1 MLVDDYVLTDFDKSL
16 LVHTILNN
24 PYIPVD
30 LYDKQLL
37 SVALV
42 NKDWNGV
49 NEVLT
54 GGSGGG
60 GKTTL
65 LSALAVQYLQV
76 PDYRCLVARK
86 NYKEL
91 IGTGSVFDILED
103 WVTPGNSFDCSVN
116 HSTPIRV
123 KAPSGAEIHFK
134 AFNDERSKQTI
145 KGESYHRI
153 IVDESSEIVPDVL
166 AFMYRSLRKT
176 TTSLLPLSM
185 VHASN
190 PLGPSNQYLIDNY
203 VGENAPYLYIPFSF
217 YDNPFIDSDLYEK
230 SLLKLPKMDR
240 EAQLRGNWFYKP
252 NYGYLID
259 GEDFDRQ
266 VVPSMVG
273 SPLINI
279 VSADMASTGDDS
291 TALTSLVYSS
301 NGMVYLADS
310 MTIKDSK
317 TESFVLKFLGEQ
329 VEKYNTYLYVLEAEP
344 GSASTYASRYWQDLI
359 YEDYPMVSF
368 TTDRPSK
375 SKFERSRL
383 SASYITHNRLFIVE
397 DSNTERLREEFMYIH
412 PDKKEL
418 DKYPSPDMLDSLN
431 QGMFQMD
438 KFIQSTGSGVSLGK
452 VY

>member
-1 MLVDDYVLTDFDKSL
+1 MKVDDYQLSNFDKSL
-16 LVHTILNN
+16 LISTIVNN
-24 PYIPVD
+24 PYIPVE

-42 NKDWNGV
+42 NKDWSNV
-49 NEVLT
+49 NEILT

-65 LSALAVQYLQV
+65 LSALAVQFLQV
-76 PDYRCLVARK
+76 PDYRCLVSRK

-91 IGTGSVFDILED
+91 VGTGSVFDILED
-103 WVTPGNSFDCSVN
+103 WVTPGNVFNCTIN
-116 HSTPIRV
+116 HSSPIRIR
-123 KAPSGAEIHFK
+123 APSGAEIYFK

-153 IVDESSEIVPDVL
+153 IIDESSEILPEVL
-166 AFMYRSLRKT
+166 AFMYRSLRKPV
-176 TTSLLPLSM
+176 SSKLPLSM
-185 VHASN
+185 IHASN

-203 VGENAPYLYIPFSF
+203 VGKDAPYPYMPFSF

-252 NYGYLID
+252 AYGYLLD
-259 GEDFDRQ
+259 RTDFDKQ
-266 VVPSMVG
+266 LVPEFVG
-273 SPLINI
+273 KPLINI
-279 VSADMASTGDDS
+279 VSADMASTGTDT

-301 NGMVYLADS
+301 NGNVYLADS
-310 MTIKDSK
+310 ITIEDSR
-317 TESFVLKFLGEQ
+317 TESLILKFLGEQ
-329 VEKYNTYLYVLEAEP
+329 IEKYNTYIYVLELEP
-344 GSASTYASRYWQDLI
+344 GSASTYAERYWRDLI
-359 YEDYPMVSF
+359 CNEYPMISF
-368 TTDRPSK
+368 TSDRPSK

-383 SASYITHNRLFIVE
+383 SANYIMHNRLFIVE
-397 DSNTERLREEFMYIH
+397 NENTERLREEFLYIH

-418 DKYPSPDMLDSLN
+418 EKYPSPDMLDSLN
-431 QGMFQMD
+431 QGMFEMD
-438 KFIQSTGSGVSLGK
+438 NLIKSMGNTVSMGK